1 MAELTGRTLIRRA
14 GRISGSGPA
23 IGFNESAPID
33 PILKKCI

>member
-1 MAELTGRTLIRRA
+1 MAELTGRTSISRS

-23 IGFNESAPID
+23 IGFNKSAPID